1 MVEAKPLVQAIINNL
16 NNLKQKMTG
25 LKGTARLLAVSKT
38 KPQQDIQ
45 AAFEAGQEY
54 VSALGIPIPSID
66 PTFIIL
72 DGSDCVPEACN
83 ISTNF

>member
-38 KPQQDIQ
+38 KPYQDIQ
-45 AAFEAGQEY
+45 AAFEAGQVHFGENY
-54 VSALGIPIPSID
+54 IEEFTDKAKELPLDIQWH
-66 PTFIIL
+66 FIGHI
-72 DGSDCVPEACN
+72 
-83 ISTNF
+83 